1 VWPILW
7 ILIAALIEVFLV
19 ILLKHPL
26 QNILSKTSF
35 QKHYVQSLPPNP
47 HPTVHRKEDGE
58 AVADWKRIKEEAGR
72 HFPEGVKGGAGRVVS
87 VVVVLGIFPSLDP
100 YIRSMQ
106 STV

>member
-1 VWPILW
+1 M
-7 ILIAALIEVFLV
+7 
-19 ILLKHPL
+19 
-26 QNILSKTSF
+26 
-35 QKHYVQSLPPNP
+35 
-47 HPTVHRKEDGE
+47 HRKEDGE

-87 VVVVLGIFPSLDP
+87 VVVGFGIFPALDP